1 MLKISN
7 FSYVYSFMIIIH
19 SIPTLRLYPLRISVI
34 RQVLEFN
41 DYRESVHL
49 TTTSQNKKKITQSK
63 QNIKKQKPKMTLYL
77 Y

>member
-7 FSYVYSFMIIIH
+7 FSYLYSFMIIIH

-49 TTTSQNKKKITQSK
+49 TTTSQNKEEKNNTK
-63 QNIKKQKPKMTLYL
+63 
-77 Y
+77 